1 MDLNSKLENKAEEL
15 DNQVIYS
22 PQGLSKLLLEALNRI
37 QHLESEIEVLKEENA
52 KLNSNTR

>member
-15 DNQVIYS
+15 DNQVMYS

-37 QHLESEIEVLKEENA
+37 QQLESEIEVLKEENA
-52 KLNSNTR
+52 KLNSNFR